1 MTTPYDHHD
10 FRHDMERMDQK
21 RREERAAYR
30 AAIKRNLP
38 DPEAMPNDGRWQA
51 NFLFRFVFHLAFWS
65 WLIWWLAGM
74 PQIPIRWLH

>member
-10 FRHDMERMDQK
+10 YRQDMARMDAK

-30 AAIKRNLP
+30 EAIRHQLP
-38 DPEAMPNDGRWQA
+38 DPEAMPSDGRWQLS
-51 NFLFRFVFHLAFWS
+51 FLVRFIIQLAFWS

-74 PQIPIRWLH
+74 PQIPIRWLQ